1 MNLSRE
7 QLWQYAEDYVYGRL
21 NDDIIYQ
28 LNQFIHSDDS
38 IKKEWL
44 DNIETIQTL
53 KDISDQ
59 ESLKSKINSIHTD
72 YVTEQKKPSFLSA
85 NILWIR
91 NVAAVLVIV
100 ISSSLLTALF
110 FNKDQN
116 ENQHNE
122 FISLKRDIQ
131 NIKNSQEQLK
141 LSIDSNHSKAIIPQE
156 NTAGTGFAITN
167 DGYIVTDYHVIDKAD
182 SVYIKVR
189 TNEYK
194 KAFLVAFDLKSDIA
208 LLKIEDN
215 QFRFTKSEIPFHLS
229 TSPSPIAQ
237 SIYSIGYPQDNIFYS
252 EGYISSHT
260 GVNGS
265 KVQYQ
270 LELPAHP
277 GQSGSPIFDH
287 NGEIIGMLLGKKT
300 YATYAVIS
308 TSILELIKT
317 LPKEHKIKLTTK
329 NNLKN
334 LPRTEQVK
342 KANDYVFPVLV
353 FKS

>member
-21 NDDIIYQ
+21 NDEIIHQ
-28 LNQFIHSDDS
+28 LNLYIHSDNA

-44 DNIETIQTL
+44 ENIETIQTL
-53 KDISDQ
+53 KNLSEQ
-59 ESLKSKINSIHTD
+59 ETLKSKINSIHTD
-72 YVTEQKKPSFLSA
+72 FISSKKNASFFSK

-91 NVAAVLVIV
+91 NVAAILLIV

-116 ENQHNE
+116 ENQQNE

-141 LSIDSNHSKAIIPQE
+141 QSIDSNHSKTIIPQG
-156 NTAGTGFAITN
+156 NTTGTGFAITN

-182 SVYIKVR
+182 SVYIKINS
-189 TNEYK
+189 NEYK
-194 KAFLVAFDLKSDIA
+194 KAFLVAFDLNSDIA

-215 QFRFTKSEIPFHLS
+215 QFRFSKSEIPFHLS
-229 TSPSPIAQ
+229 NTASPIAQ
-237 SIYSIGYPQDNIFYS
+237 SIYSIGFPQDNIFYS
-252 EGYISSHT
+252 EGYISSQS
-260 GVNGS
+260 GVDGS

-277 GQSGSPIFDH
+277 GQSGSPIFDQ
-287 NGEIIGMLLGKKT
+287 NGEVIGMLLGKKT

-317 LPKEHKIKLTTK
+317 LPKEHKIKLATK

-342 KANDYVFPVLV
+342 KANEFVFPVLV